1 MKLLLDTHVLLWA
14 LSDDPRLPSR
24 ARSLITNPHNQPFFS
39 VASLWELAIKH
50 QAHPDK
56 LLVDANQV
64 LDWCQ
69 QAGFGCLQIA
79 ERHVLA
85 LSTLRYEE
93 GRPPH
98 NDPFDHIMLCQAKVD
113 GLVLVTRDSLLPNY
127 QEGCVLR
134 V

>member
-14 LSDDPRLPSR
+14 LADDPRLPSQ
-24 ARSLITNPHNQPFFS
+24 ARTLITNPHNQPFFS
-39 VASLWELAIKH
+39 VVSLWEIAIKH

-56 LLVDANQV
+56 LFIDAEQV
-64 LDWCQ
+64 FNWCQ
-69 QAGFGCLQIA
+69 QADFGCLQIA

-98 NDPFDHIMLCQAKVD
+98 NDPFDRIMLCQAKVD

-127 QEGCVLR
+127 LEGCVLR